1 MRARKRGTATVQ
13 NEDGNSGRKASDAP
27 AWIETVRRDEATG
40 SLADVLNEIAG
51 RSGSVAHILLC
62 QSLHPEAMRDH
73 YRLYRTLM
81 FGRGTLSRAERES
94 IAVAVSAA
102 NGCRY

>member
-1 MRARKRGTATVQ
+1 MSRQ
-13 NEDGNSGRKASDAP
+13 PESEP
-27 AWIETVRRDEATG
+27 AWIETISPGEATG
-40 SLADVLNEIAG
+40 ALSDILAAVAG

-62 QSLHPEAMRDH
+62 QSLHPEGLRDH
-73 YRLYRTLM
+73 YGLYRTLM
-81 FGRGTLSRAERES
+81 FGRGALSRAERES

>member
-1 MRARKRGTATVQ
+1 MTRGD
-13 NEDGNSGRKASDAP
+13 ER
-27 AWIETVRRDEATG
+27 AWIRTLDRTEAEPG
-40 SLADVLNEIAG
+40 GGLLASVLAEVGG
-51 RSGSVAHILLC
+51 RSGSVAHILLS
-62 QSLHPEAMRDH
+62 QSLHPEGLRDH

-81 FGRGTLSRAERES
+81 FGRGALSRADRES